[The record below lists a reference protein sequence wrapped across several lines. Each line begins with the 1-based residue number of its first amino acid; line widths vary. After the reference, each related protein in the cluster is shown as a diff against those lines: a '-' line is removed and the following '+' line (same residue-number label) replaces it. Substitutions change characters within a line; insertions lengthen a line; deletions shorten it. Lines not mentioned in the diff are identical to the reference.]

1 MKILALESS
10 ACAASVAIAED
21 GKLLGEAFLNTG
33 LTHSQTLLP
42 LVHGLLKNANLALD
56 EIDAFAVTNGPDV
69 YKRQNLSVA
78 YGRGFYHLCPCN
90 PRNSRGR

>member
-42 LVHGLLKNANLALD
+42 LMRLTLLLLPTARVPLPAC
-56 EIDAFAVTNGPDV
+56 ESA
-69 YKRQNLSVA
+69 
-78 YGRGFYHLCPCN
+78 
-90 PRNSRGR
+90 

>member
-42 LVHGLLKNANLALD
+42 LVHGLLKNANLCA
-56 EIDAFAVTNGPDV
+56 
-69 YKRQNLSVA
+69 
-78 YGRGFYHLCPCN
+78 
-90 PRNSRGR
+90 

>member
-42 LVHGLLKNANLALD
+42 LVHGLLKMRTLRLMRLTLLLLPTARVPLPAC
-56 EIDAFAVTNGPDV
+56 ESA
-69 YKRQNLSVA
+69 
-78 YGRGFYHLCPCN
+78 
-90 PRNSRGR
+90 